1 MTTQP
6 FFLAPF
12 RYGPALGDQQTAF
25 GHRKI
30 NDVTDFVGSQVNA
43 VNPIRELLRQA

>member
-6 FFLAPF
+6 FFLAAF
-12 RYGPALGDQQTAF
+12 RYGPALGDEQTAV

-30 NDVTDFVGSQVNA
+30 NDVTNFVGGQVHA
-43 VNPIRELLRQA
+43 VNPIGELLRQA